1 MVTLTTEQLRNHFFD
16 LLENELEIE
25 IDRDMIKGDTDLMD
39 ELGIDSIDAVDLI
52 IGMTELTGVRLEP
65 HEFKRLRTIDEF
77 VIALS
82 DSVSNG

>member
-16 LLENELEIE
+16 LLENELE

-65 HEFKRLRTIDEF
+65 HEFKRLRTIDDF

-82 DSVSNG
+82 DAVRNA